1 MGTFTT
7 RVTEALGIEHPIVQG
22 GMAGVGIAELAS
34 AVSNAGG
41 LGILTGLTQPTP
53 DDLGAEIERCRAMT
67 TKAFGVN
74 LTVFPTT
81 RSPDYGA
88 YARAIVEGGV
98 RIAETAGPG
107 SKEVWPILKEGGVT
121 VIHKATSVRHS
132 VSAEKRGVDIISI
145 DSFEC
150 AGHPGE
156 DDVPGLV
163 LIPRAADELELPLIA
178 SGGFADGRGL
188 VAALSLGADAINMGT
203 RFCATQE
210 APIHPNV
217 KQAYLDNDE
226 LGTNL
231 IFRSLH
237 NTARVGKSAVSDEV
251 VRRLAEPGA
260 RFRDVADLVAG
271 KAGADLLTTGDLS
284 KGIFWASL
292 AQGLI
297 HDLPTVAE
305 LIDRIIAEADAVIA
319 ERLAGLRSSSQGA
332 RRPAPAPRRVNG
344 GRR

>member
-7 RVTEALGIEHPIVQG
+7 RVTETLGIEHPIVQG
-22 GMAGVGIAELAS
+22 GMAIVGVAELAS

-41 LGILTGLTQPTP
+41 LGIITGLTFPTP
-53 DDLGAEIERCRAMT
+53 DDLAVEIERCAAMT
-67 TKAFGVN
+67 SKPFGVN

-88 YARAIVEGGV
+88 YARTIVESGV

-107 SKEVWPILKEGGVT
+107 SKDVWPILKDAGVT

-132 VSAEKRGVDIISI
+132 QSAERRGVDVISI
-145 DSFEC
+145 DGFEC

-156 DDVPGLV
+156 DDIPGLV
-163 LIPRAADELELPLIA
+163 LIPCAADAISLPLIA

-188 VAALSLGADAINMGT
+188 MAALSLGAGAINMGT

-210 APIHPNV
+210 APIHPDV

-226 LGTNL
+226 RGTNL

-237 NTARVGKSAVSDEV
+237 NTARVAKSEVSDEV
-251 VRRLAEPGA
+251 VRRLQQPDAS
-260 RFRDVADLVAG
+260 FRDVADLVAG
-271 KAGADLLTTGDLS
+271 KAGAELLRTGDMS
-284 KGIFWASL
+284 KGIYWASL

-305 LIDRIIAEADAVIA
+305 LIDRIVTEADAILT
-319 ERLAGLRSSSQGA
+319 RLDGLRSTA
-332 RRPAPAPRRVNG
+332 T
-344 GRR
+344 